1 MDYSCF
7 RYPAHH
13 ASYSG
18 AGGVTADSIV
28 TMHSSVP
35 RLVLLLVVVLVSL
48 VTCSDSDSDSD
59 GEGDAACLQQASC
72 SACISLAQCVY
83 CTDANFTGQ
92 LTRCMPRYH
101 NIDMHKIH
109 VEEVEKLHQG

>member
-1 MDYSCF
+1 MHYSCF
-7 RYPAHH
+7 RYH

-35 RLVLLLVVVLVSL
+35 RLLLLVVVVLVSL
-48 VTCSDSDSDSD
+48 VTCSDSDSD

-83 CTDANFTGQ
+83 CTDANFTGHH
-92 LTRCMPRYH
+92 TRCMPRCQS

-109 VEEVEKLHQG
+109 MEVVEKLHQG

>member
-1 MDYSCF
+1 M
-7 RYPAHH
+7 
-13 ASYSG
+13 
-18 AGGVTADSIV
+18 TADSIV

-35 RLVLLLVVVLVSL
+35 RLLVVVVVLVSL
-48 VTCSDSDSDSD
+48 VTCSDSDSD

-83 CTDANFTGQ
+83 CTDSNFTGHI
-92 LTRCMPRYH
+92 TRCMPRYQL

-109 VEEVEKLHQG
+109 MEVVEK

>member
-1 MDYSCF
+1 MDFSCF

-13 ASYSG
+13 ARYSG
-18 AGGVTADSIV
+18 AGGVTADCIV

-35 RLVLLLVVVLVSL
+35 RLLLVVVVVLVSL
-48 VTCSDSDSDSD
+48 VTCSDSDSD

-83 CTDANFTGQ
+83 CTDANFTGHH
-92 LTRCMPRYH
+92 TRCMPRCQS

-109 VEEVEKLHQG
+109 MEVVEK